1 MVTVYKTTFALSEFD
16 LNNLEL
22 LCAHTQQEKTWALHQ
37 ALHFCQTSFVQAGNG
52 RMTSVLH
59 SNGTTPTISHTSVA
73 EAFNK
78 RSDKAAQYNVTLY
91 RTTEALDAIQ
101 KIKTRIGAKSDDTAV
116 AFALAFSAA
125 CVRRIQGANHG
136 KKARIF
142 FTATNNPNK
151 SGIVLNKHPYDISF
165 GNKLRRLKANL
176 QSSIAVLNPWRKKDN
191 ITFTIEPRPAELPA
205 PKTAAAENS
214 NAVTTS
220 DAKTAENKPG
230 TELTAPVQ
238 ALKQVKLKKSDGG
251 FRL

>member
-1 MVTVYKTTFALSEFD
+1 MATAYKTTFALSEFD

-22 LCAHTQQEKTWALHQ
+22 LCAHTRQEKTWALHQ
-37 ALHFCQTSFVQAGNG
+37 ALHFCQTSLAQAGNG

-59 SNGTTPTISHTSVA
+59 SNGTTPTISHAAIA
-73 EAFNK
+73 EDFNK

-91 RTTEALDAIQ
+91 RTTDALEAIQ

-125 CVRRIQGANHG
+125 CVRRIQGAHHG

-165 GNKLRRLKANL
+165 GNKFRRLKTSL
-176 QSSIAVLNPWRKKDN
+176 RSGIAVLNPWRKKDN
-191 ITFTIEPRPAELPA
+191 ITFTVEPRPAALPA
-205 PKTAAAENS
+205 PQAATVENATPQPTLTE
-214 NAVTTS
+214 NVTE
-220 DAKTAENKPG
+220 DKPR
-230 TELTAPVQ
+230 TELTAPMQ